1 MKQTISLSCFLIF
14 SMVSCFFV
22 QQHLSDKREEFLKAS
37 YMAYTLPSK
46 ITGLLALEFKGIV
59 SDFLFLKTTTFFG
72 DKFIKQESVSEKQAD
87 YAYESIKIIT
97 DLDPWFWDAY
107 LFADMLLTW
116 DFGQI
121 DQANDLLLKARSNRT
136 WDFKPGYYLGFNH
149 FYFLKD
155 NKKGSRFLMEASK
168 IPGAPSYLASLAARL
183 SMYDNQYTPAI
194 VFLNEIL
201 KTTQNQGLK
210 KQYEKRLKT
219 LVIMDKLEKNVHA
232 YQAALGSFPETLQ
245 NLVDKGFI
253 ESIPDDPYGGQF
265 ILLKNKRV
273 YTTSKMLLPK
283 KKK

>member
-1 MKQTISLSCFLIF
+1 
-14 SMVSCFFV
+14 MVSCFFV
-22 QQHLSDKREEFLKAS
+22 QQNLSEKREELLKAS

-46 ITGLLALEFKGIV
+46 ITGVLALEFKGIV

-72 DKFIKQESVSEKQAD
+72 DKFIKQESVGEKQAD
-87 YAYESIKIIT
+87 YAYESIKIVT

-121 DQANDLLLKARSNRT
+121 DKANELLLKAKKNRT
-136 WDFKPGYYLGFNH
+136 WDFKPAYYLGFNH

-168 IPGAPSYLASLAARL
+168 IPGAPSYLTSLAARL
-183 SMYDNQYTPAI
+183 SMYENQYQPAI

-201 KTTQNQGLK
+201 KTTQNKGLK
-210 KQYEKRLKT
+210 NEYEKRLKT
-219 LVIMDKLEKNVHA
+219 LIIMDKLEKNVHA
-232 YQAALGSFPETLQ
+232 YHAAFNVFPETLQ
-245 NLVDKGFI
+245 DLVDKGII

-265 ILLKNKRV
+265 VLLKNKRV
-273 YTTSKMLLPK
+273 YTTSKMIYK
-283 KKK
+283 RK